1 MKKLLLLVFVFYILT
16 PAQNLEQRIDSLL
29 GQMTLAEKILQ
40 LHKEG
45 GMNTQDNQRLRIPG
59 FVMADGP
66 HGVRDGLVTSF
77 PVGIGM
83 AATWDT
89 DLAYRVGE
97 AMGKEF
103 RGKGKHQM
111 LGPAMDMTRDP
122 RNGRT
127 PESGGEDPYLNAMIN
142 SYVTQ
147 GVQSTPAIATI
158 KHYNGKHK
166 QNNRTNNN
174 YIFTQRLLMEHY
186 GLNFRKSVQDAGAF
200 SVMSAYNLVNGDQ
213 AAESYNLLTYILRR
227 QWGFPF
233 YVVSDWGG
241 IKNSRKAMLAG
252 NDICMGSDQYQ
263 NDLLALVTSGQL
275 SVTAIDAAVRNV
287 LRTKIVSGMM
297 DYIPSGNPNDVNS
310 TAHQQLNLEAGM
322 KSLVLLKNINNILPI
337 NKDTI
342 RSVAVIGPNA
352 NVMRTDGTGSSWVEP
367 HYSIS
372 PRKGIENIL
381 GVSKVLYAEGCTI
394 AGGLSAD
401 YSDALQKA
409 VQSQVVFFFGGLD
422 PTQEGEGLDRAN
434 GSIEL
439 PGQQKQM
446 INALAAVN
454 PNIVVILVSGGIT
467 SADAY
472 IENVKGLMQAFYP
485 GQEGGNAIA
494 KVLFGEYN
502 PSGKLPVTIPKND
515 AQLGALI
522 TDFDFRNDF
531 GCGYRWFDQMQ
542 YIPRFAFGFGLSYS
556 SFAFSDFTI
565 LTPTVEAGKRVK
577 AQLTVSNMSS
587 HEGTETVQIYLS
599 RPVSSVYRD
608 MKSLIA
614 FKKVYIP
621 AGGTETVT
629 FELQPDDLYCF
640 NETAGVYAI
649 ETGEYILRAGN
660 SSDNLPLEAAFTLT
674 QAELKPDLQIASI
687 YSIPRYPH
695 PGQKVQF
702 AATVVNRGSGAS
714 PAGAVHRVDFIV
726 NGVPVSR
733 SLSFSAS
740 IPGGGMILL
749 NGDTPEGSSFFWE
762 AGAPGEFTVEAKV
775 NPDGAVSEI
784 YADNNVKQKNFK
796 VYPQPPQ
803 NYALKKTVYVSSV
816 EAPGLEGHRAVD
828 GSYGSRWSS
837 AFSDPQHI
845 IISFGSEVSFN
856 LVRLTWEAAYG
867 KEYYVQSSMDSVNWT
882 TLRYTN
888 NGTGGT
894 EDIAVSTTAKYLRLL
909 LIRRATEWGYSL
921 YEIEVF
927 AITRADEGY
936 NNGESTPQGFEL
948 HQNFPNPFNPSTRIS
963 FTLPE
968 AGNISLTIYDALGRE
983 AATAAVGEY
992 QQGTHSVQ
1000 FDAAG
1005 LASGLYLCRL
1015 TGPWGATSAR
1025 KMLLVR

>member
-1 MKKLLLLVFVFYILT
+1 MKKLLLLVFFFYIST
-16 PAQNLEQRIDSLL
+16 PAQTLEQRIDSLL

-45 GMNTQDNQRLRIPG
+45 GMNTQDNNRLGIPG

-66 HGVRDGLVTSF
+66 HGVRDGLATSF
-77 PVGIGM
+77 PVGIAM

-89 DLAYRVGE
+89 ELAFQVGQ

-142 SYVTQ
+142 SFVTQ
-147 GVQSTPAIATI
+147 GVQSTPVLATI

-186 GLNFRKSVQDAGAF
+186 GLNFRKSVQDGGAF
-200 SVMSAYNLVNGDQ
+200 SVMSAYNLIDGDQ

-241 IKNSRKAMLAG
+241 IKNSRKALLAG
-252 NDICMGSDQYQ
+252 NDICMGSDHYQ
-263 NDLLALVTSGQL
+263 NDLLALVNSGQL
-275 SVTAIDAAVRNV
+275 SVAAIDGAVRNV

-297 DYIPSGNPNDVNS
+297 DYYPTGSPNDLNS
-310 TAHQQLNLEAGM
+310 PAHQQLNLEAGM
-322 KSLVLLKNINNILPI
+322 KSLVLLKNKNNILPV

-342 RSVAVIGPNA
+342 QSVAVIGPNA

-367 HYSIS
+367 FYNIS

-394 AGGLSAD
+394 AGGFSTD
-401 YSDALQKA
+401 YSEALQKA
-409 VQSQVVFFFGGLD
+409 AQSQVVFFFGGLD

-439 PGQQKQM
+439 PGQQRQM
-446 INALAAVN
+446 INALTAVN
-454 PNIVVILVSGGIT
+454 PNVVVVIVSGGIT
-467 SADAY
+467 GADSY
-472 IENVKGLMQAFYP
+472 IENVKALMQAFYP

-531 GCGYRWFDQMQ
+531 GCGYRWFDRME

-565 LTPTVEAGKRVK
+565 LTPSVEAGKRIK
-577 AQLTVSNMSS
+577 AQITVSNLSS
-587 HEGTETVQIYLS
+587 RGGTETVQLYLS
-599 RPVSSVYRD
+599 RSSSSVYRD
-608 MKSLIA
+608 IKSLVA
-614 FKKVYIP
+614 FKKIYIA
-621 AGGTETVT
+621 AGESETVT
-629 FELQPDDLYCF
+629 FELQPDDLYYF
-640 NETAGVYAI
+640 DETAGVYAI
-649 ETGEYILRAGN
+649 EPGNYILRAGN
-660 SSDNLPLEAAFTLT
+660 SSDNLPLQGQFTLT
-674 QAELKPDLQIASI
+674 QAELKPDLQIANI
-687 YSIPRYPH
+687 YSIPRYPL

-714 PAGAVHRVDFIV
+714 PAGTAHRVDFSV

-733 SLSFSAS
+733 SLSFGAS
-740 IPGGGMILL
+740 IPVGGMILL

-762 AGAPGEFTVEAKV
+762 PSATGEFTVEAKV
-775 NPDGAVSEI
+775 NPDGAVNEI
-784 YADNNVKQKNFK
+784 YTDNNVKQKSFRI
-796 VYPQPPQ
+796 YPQPPQ
-803 NYALKKTVYVSSV
+803 NFALKKAVYVSSV
-816 EAPGLEGHRAVD
+816 EAPGLEGYRAVD

-837 AFSDPQHI
+837 SFSDPQHI
-845 IISFGSEVSFN
+845 IISFGTVVSFN
-856 LVRLTWEAAYG
+856 VIRLTWEAAYG
-867 KEYYVQSSMDSVNWT
+867 KEYYVQCSTDSVNWT

-888 NGTGGT
+888 NGSGGT
-894 EDIAVSTTAKYLRLL
+894 EEITGSATAKYLRLL

-927 AITRADEGY
+927 AVTGTDEG
-936 NNGESTPQGFEL
+936 NNGGEFAPEGFKL
-948 HQNFPNPFNPSTRIS
+948 HQNYPNPFNPSTQIS
-963 FTLPE
+963 FTLAE
-968 AGNISLTIYDALGRE
+968 AGSISLKIYDALGRE
-983 AATAAVGEY
+983 AAVAAEGEY
-992 QQGTHSVQ
+992 QAGTHTVL

-1005 LASGLYLCRL
+1005 LSSGLYLCRL
-1015 TGPWGATSAR
+1015 TGPRGITSVR

>member
-1 MKKLLLLVFVFYILT
+1 MKILPLLAFVFYISA
-16 PAQNLEQRIDSLL
+16 PAQTLEQRIDSLL

-45 GMNTQDNQRLRIPG
+45 GMNTQDNLRLGIPG

-66 HGVRDGLVTSF
+66 HGVRDGLATSF
-77 PVGIGM
+77 PVGIAM

-142 SYVTQ
+142 SFVTQ

-186 GLNFRKSVQDAGAF
+186 GLNFRKSVQDGGAF
-200 SVMSAYNLVNGDQ
+200 SVMSAYNLINGDQ

-241 IKNSRKAMLAG
+241 IKNSRKALLAG
-252 NDICMGSDQYQ
+252 NDICMGSDHYQ
-263 NDLLALVTSGQL
+263 NDLLALVNSGQI

-287 LRTKIVSGMM
+287 LRTKMVSGMM
-297 DYIPSGNPNDVNS
+297 DYLPSGNPNDVNS
-310 TAHQQLNLEAGM
+310 AAHQQLNLEAGM
-322 KSLVLLKNINNILPI
+322 KSLVLLKNKNNILPI
-337 NKDTI
+337 YKDTI
-342 RSVAVIGPNA
+342 QSVAVIGPNA
-352 NVMRTDGTGSSWVEP
+352 NVIRTDGTGSSWVDP

-381 GVSKVLYAEGCTI
+381 GVSKVLFAEGCTI
-394 AGGLSAD
+394 AGGFSPD

-409 VQSQVVFFFGGLD
+409 AQAQVVFFFGGLD
-422 PTQEGEGLDRAN
+422 PSQEGEGVDRAN

-439 PGQQKQM
+439 PGQQRQM

-454 PNIVVILVSGGIT
+454 PNVVVILVSGGIT
-467 SADAY
+467 AADAY
-472 IENVKGLMQAFYP
+472 IDNVKGLLQAFYP

-531 GCGYRWFDQMQ
+531 GCGYRWFDRME

-556 SFAFSDFTI
+556 SFAFSDFAI
-565 LTPTVEAGKRVK
+565 LTPSVEAGRRVK
-577 AQLTVSNMSS
+577 AQITVSNMSS
-587 HEGTETVQIYLS
+587 RGGTETVQLYIS
-599 RPVSSVYRD
+599 QPVSSVYRD
-608 MKSLIA
+608 IKSLIA
-614 FKKVYIP
+614 FKKVYVP

-629 FELQPDDLYCF
+629 FDIQPEELYYFD
-640 NETAGVYAI
+640 EAAGVYAI
-649 ETGEYILRAGN
+649 EPGEYMLRAGN
-660 SSDNLPLEAAFTLT
+660 SSDNLPLQGSFTVT
-674 QAELKPDLQIASI
+674 SAELKPDLQIASI
-687 YSIPRYPH
+687 YSIPRYPLT
-695 PGQKVQF
+695 GQKVQF
-702 AATVVNRGSGAS
+702 AATVVNRGNGAS
-714 PAGAVHRVDFIV
+714 PAGTVHRVDFSV
-726 NGVPVSR
+726 NGVSVSR
-733 SLSFSAS
+733 TLSFSAS
-740 IPGGGMILL
+740 IPAGGMILL
-749 NGDTPEGSSFFWE
+749 NGDTPEGNSFLWE
-762 AGAPGEFTVEAKV
+762 AGAPGEFTVEARV
-775 NPDGAVSEI
+775 NPDGAVNEI
-784 YADNNVKQKNFK
+784 YTDNNVKQKSFRIF
-796 VYPQPPQ
+796 PQPPQ
-803 NYALKKTVYVSSV
+803 NFALRKTVYVSSV

-845 IISFGSEVSFN
+845 MISFGSEVSFN

-867 KEYYVQSSMDSVNWT
+867 KEYYLQTSSDSVNWT
-882 TLRYTN
+882 TLRHTT

-894 EDIAVSTTAKYLRLL
+894 EDIAVSATAKYLRLL

-927 AITRADEGY
+927 SVTGADEGY
-936 NNGESTPQGFEL
+936 NNEEYAPEGFEL
-948 HQNFPNPFNPSTRIS
+948 HQNFPNPFNPSTRLS

-968 AGNISLTIYDALGRE
+968 AGNISLKIYDALGRE
-983 AATAAVGEY
+983 AAVAAEGEY
-992 QQGTHSVQ
+992 QPGKHSVQ
-1000 FDAAG
+1000 FDAEG

-1015 TGPWGATSAR
+1015 TGPRGLTVVI

>member
-1 MKKLLLLVFVFYILT
+1 MKKYLIFLLILYTST
-16 PAQNLEQRIDSLL
+16 PAQTIEQRIDSLL
-29 GQMTLAEKILQ
+29 NQMTLAEKILQ

-45 GMNTQDNQRLRIPG
+45 GMNTQDNLRLGIPG

-66 HGVRDGLVTSF
+66 HGVRDGLATSF

-89 DLAYRVGE
+89 ELAYRVGE

-142 SYVTQ
+142 SFATQ
-147 GVQSTPAIATI
+147 GVQLTPALATI

-200 SVMSAYNLVNGDQ
+200 SVMSAYNLINGDQ
-213 AAESYNLLTYILRR
+213 AAESYNLLTYILRG

-252 NDICMGSDQYQ
+252 NDICMGSDHYQ
-263 NDLLALVTSGQL
+263 NDLLALVNSGQL
-275 SVTAIDAAVRNV
+275 PVAVIDAAVRNV
-287 LRTKIVSGMM
+287 LRTKILSGMM
-297 DYIPSGNPNDVNS
+297 DFFPAGSPQDVNS
-310 TAHQQLNLEAGM
+310 TAHQQLCLEAGM
-322 KSLVLLKNINNILPI
+322 KSLVLLKNKNNILPVY
-337 NKDTI
+337 KDTI
-342 RSVAVIGPNA
+342 QSVAVIGPNA
-352 NVMRTDGTGSSWVEP
+352 NVMRTDGTGSSWVTP
-367 HYSIS
+367 YYSIS
-372 PRKGIENIL
+372 PRQGIENIL
-381 GVSKVLYAEGCTI
+381 GASKVFFAEGCSI
-394 AGGLSAD
+394 AGGFSPD

-409 VQSQVVFFFGGLD
+409 SQSQIVFFFGGLD

-439 PGQQKQM
+439 PGQQVQM

-454 PNIVVILVSGGIT
+454 PNVVVIMVSGGIT
-467 SADAY
+467 GAEAY

-522 TDFDFRNDF
+522 TDFDFRNDY
-531 GCGYRWFDQMQ
+531 GCGYRWFDRME

-565 LTPTVEAGKRVK
+565 LTPSVETGKRVK
-577 AQLTVSNMSS
+577 AQITVSNMSS
-587 HEGTETVQIYLS
+587 RGGTETVQLYLS
-599 RPVSSVYRD
+599 RTVSSVYRD
-608 MKSLIA
+608 LKSLIA

-629 FELQPDDLYCF
+629 FEIQPEDLYYYD
-640 NETAGVYAI
+640 ETAGTYAI
-649 ETGEYILRAGN
+649 EPGEYILRAGN
-660 SSDNLPLEAAFTLT
+660 SSDNLPLEGAFTLT
-674 QAELKPDLQIASI
+674 QAELKPDLQIANI
-687 YSIPRYPH
+687 YSIPRYPL

-702 AATVVNRGSGAS
+702 AATIVNRGNGAS
-714 PAGAVHRVDFIV
+714 PAGTVHRVDFLV

-740 IPGGGMILL
+740 IPAGGMKLL
-749 NGDTPEGSSFFWE
+749 NGDTAEGSSFFWE
-762 AGAPGEFTVEAKV
+762 AGAPGEFIVEAKV
-775 NPDGAVSEI
+775 NPDGAMNET
-784 YADNNVKQKNFK
+784 YTDNNSKTKSFR
-796 VYPQPPQ
+796 VYPHPPQ
-803 NYALKKTVYVSSV
+803 NLAINKTVYVSSV
-816 EAPGLEGHRAVD
+816 EAPGLEGYRAVD

-837 AFSDPQHI
+837 AFSDPQHLI
-845 IISFGSEVSFN
+845 INFGSEVSFN

-867 KEYYVQSSMDSVNWT
+867 KEYYLQSSTDSVNWT
-882 TLRYTN
+882 TLRHTV

-894 EDIAVSTTAKYLRLL
+894 EDIAVSVTAKYLRLL

-927 AITRADEGY
+927 NITGADEG
-936 NNGESTPQGFEL
+936 NGGGEGKPQGFEL
-948 HQNFPNPFNPSTRIS
+948 HQNYPNPFNPSTRIS
-963 FTLPE
+963 FTLSEP
-968 AGNISLTIYDALGRE
+968 GYISLRVYDSLGRQTAV
-983 AATAAVGEY
+983 AAEGEFAP
-992 QQGTHSVQ
+992 GLHTVD
-1000 FDAAG
+1000 FDGAG

-1015 TGPWGATSAR
+1015 TGSDSRQPVI